1 MGSKINAL
9 FVVLFIAVATPATLI
24 PTSGEATQV
33 SPQTPTVRKAKAS
46 RLFKQGIN
54 QYQSNKYR
62 AALQSWAQA
71 IAIYRET
78 KKPTS
83 LPSK

>member
-1 MGSKINAL
+1 MGRKINAI

-24 PTSGEATQV
+24 PASGEATQV
-33 SPQTPTVRKAKAS
+33 SFQTPTVRKAKAS

-54 QYQSNKYR
+54 QYQSNQYR

-71 IAIYRET
+71 ITIYRQT
-78 KKPTS
+78 KKAARLS
-83 LPSK
+83 SK